1 MSLLTRSLFTIA
13 IGLCLVTGSARASQ
27 VVFGNLGSDGSD
39 SLSPTA
45 NTQISSSS
53 WLAHGFTVGGT
64 NTYLNVVSLGIYGS
78 GSATAALYSS
88 SAGSP
93 DSLIT
98 SVTQS
103 IANLSN
109 PNLQAFNFGGFSLT
123 NASSYWIV
131 VSGSSGTP
139 FNWAFNENGDFPI
152 AQNSSGWTPLSPV
165 TRSSTNSGS
174 SWTTSGVNRPASI
187 SITASSTA
195 PAPAA
200 IPEPGTWAAA
210 ALLIG
215 AAAYVRLRRR
225 AQAV

>member
-1 MSLLTRSLFTIA
+1 MSLVTRLLFA
-13 IGLCLVTGSARASQ
+13 VALGLCLIIGSARASQ
-27 VVFGNLGSDGSD
+27 VVFGNLGSSASD
-39 SLSPTA
+39 PLSPTA
-45 NTQISSSS
+45 NTQVSSSS

-78 GSATAALYSS
+78 GSATASLYSS

-93 DSLIT
+93 GSLIT

-103 IANLSN
+103 IVNLSN
-109 PNLQAFNFGGFSLT
+109 PALQAFDFGGLSLT

-131 VSGSSGTP
+131 LRGASGTP
-139 FNWAFNENGDFPI
+139 FNWAFNDNGDFPT
-152 AQNSSGWTPLSPV
+152 AQNSSGWSPLSPV
-165 TRSSTNSGS
+165 TKSSANSGS

-195 PAPAA
+195 PEPAA

>member
-1 MSLLTRSLFTIA
+1 MPLLLRFLA
-13 IGLCLVTGSARASQ
+13 LVCLGVILATTPLRASQ

-39 SLSPTA
+39 GLSPTA

-88 SAGSP
+88 SGGSP
-93 DSLIT
+93 GSLIT

-109 PNLQAFNFGGFSLT
+109 PTLQAFNFGGFSLT

-165 TRSSTNSGS
+165 TRSSINSGS

-195 PAPAA
+195 PAPAP

-215 AAAYVRLRRR
+215 AAAYMRWRRR
-225 AQAV
+225 TQAA